1 MHSSS
6 LCKAYFDGLLFVI
19 LIQKINNF
27 IATSDLQ
34 DLYIQSSIIIYKLI
48 KSFECKAIFLWGE
61 NLSCKWIRWTEKY
74 TAEVVSNS
82 GQSWW

>member
-6 LCKAYFDGLLFVI
+6 LCKAYFEVLLFVI

-34 DLYIQSSIIIYKLI
+34 DLYFQRTIIIYKLI

-61 NLSCKWIRWTEKY
+61 NLSC
-74 TAEVVSNS
+74 
-82 GQSWW
+82 